1 MNEKFQGNDLL
12 TDQVEDHE
20 VIEVGEDVVGQQS
33 DAIVGQIEGNEIG
46 HDGQRSRVQVIDL
59 IMRNV
64 QVDERWR
71 DGGQGGCRQP
81 RQVIVSQ
88 VERVERC
95 VVQDSF
101 GQDAK
106 SIGWQVDDPQLTQV
120 GQETERHEINSIVT
134 QIDHLQLIG
143 AAESRFVQRLHVI
156 VAQV

>member
-64 QVDERWR
+64 QVDER
-71 DGGQGGCRQP
+71 
-81 RQVIVSQ
+81 
-88 VERVERC
+88 
-95 VVQDSF
+95 
-101 GQDAK
+101 
-106 SIGWQVDDPQLTQV
+106 
-120 GQETERHEINSIVT
+120 
-134 QIDHLQLIG
+134 
-143 AAESRFVQRLHVI
+143 
-156 VAQV
+156 